1 MSLFARL
8 FGIRRETNLVTHFER
23 RRFVKSMPGE
33 AATTAAAR
41 LGCIAG

>member
-1 MSLFARL
+1 MSLLTRL
-8 FGIRRETNLVTHFER
+8 FGFRRETNLVTHFER
-23 RRFVKSMPGE
+23 RRFTKSMAGE